1 MKPSTIEVWL
11 WLLLVMCPYNR
22 KTTELLEHFD
32 SAEEL
37 ACAIRDGNCPG
48 LSEAEKQ
55 RARNIRSREVGQIMQ
70 ECAQNDIRIITLD
83 DPEYP
88 TLLKNIYSPPIVLF
102 VRGSLMCL
110 ENEVSL
116 AVVGPRHL
124 RPQSRPNA
132 VQRSCAARNCA
143 GERSGCGDRRD
154 SALLRG
160 GAWNSNHRSTRLRPA
175 CELPRRK

>member
-70 ECAQNDIRIITLD
+70 ECATASIPTARPLTSTVPSRARSLHSIR
-83 DPEYP
+83 
-88 TLLKNIYSPPIVLF
+88 
-102 VRGSLMCL
+102 
-110 ENEVSL
+110 
-116 AVVGPRHL
+116 AAL
-124 RPQSRPNA
+124 RA
-132 VQRSCAARNCA
+132 
-143 GERSGCGDRRD
+143 
-154 SALLRG
+154 
-160 GAWNSNHRSTRLRPA
+160 
-175 CELPRRK
+175 

>member
-70 ECAQNDIRIITLD
+70 ECAQNRS
-83 DPEYP
+83 EERRVG
-88 TLLKNIYSPPIVLF
+88 KECRSRWSPY
-102 VRGSLMCL
+102 
-110 ENEVSL
+110 
-116 AVVGPRHL
+116 H
-124 RPQSRPNA
+124 
-132 VQRSCAARNCA
+132 
-143 GERSGCGDRRD
+143 
-154 SALLRG
+154 
-160 GAWNSNHRSTRLRPA
+160 
-175 CELPRRK
+175 

>member
-55 RARNIRSREVGQIMQ
+55 RARNIRSREVSQIMQ

-83 DPEYP
+83 RPGIPYP
-88 TLLKNIYSPPIVLF
+88 AEKHLL
-102 VRGSLMCL
+102 
-110 ENEVSL
+110 
-116 AVVGPRHL
+116 
-124 RPQSRPNA
+124 
-132 VQRSCAARNCA
+132 AAYRAFC
-143 GERSGCGDRRD
+143 
-154 SALLRG
+154 
-160 GAWNSNHRSTRLRPA
+160 TRFAHVP
-175 CELPRRK
+175 

>member
-55 RARNIRSREVGQIMQ
+55 RAPQPRSQPDHAG
-70 ECAQNDIRIITLD
+70 
-83 DPEYP
+83 
-88 TLLKNIYSPPIVLF
+88 
-102 VRGSLMCL
+102 VRT
-110 ENEVSL
+110 E
-116 AVVGPRHL
+116 RH
-124 RPQSRPNA
+124 SDHH
-132 VQRSCAARNCA
+132 S
-143 GERSGCGDRRD
+143 
-154 SALLRG
+154 
-160 GAWNSNHRSTRLRPA
+160 
-175 CELPRRK
+175 

>member
-55 RARNIRSREVGQIMQ
+55 RARNIRSRSQPDHAG
-70 ECAQNDIRIITLD
+70 
-83 DPEYP
+83 
-88 TLLKNIYSPPIVLF
+88 
-102 VRGSLMCL
+102 VRT
-110 ENEVSL
+110 E
-116 AVVGPRHL
+116 RH
-124 RPQSRPNA
+124 SDHH
-132 VQRSCAARNCA
+132 S
-143 GERSGCGDRRD
+143 
-154 SALLRG
+154 
-160 GAWNSNHRSTRLRPA
+160 
-175 CELPRRK
+175 

>member
-55 RARNIRSREVGQIMQ
+55 RARNIRSREVRSAHRTTFGSSLLTTR
-70 ECAQNDIRIITLD
+70 NTL
-83 DPEYP
+83 P
-88 TLLKNIYSPPIVLF
+88 
-102 VRGSLMCL
+102 C
-110 ENEVSL
+110 
-116 AVVGPRHL
+116 
-124 RPQSRPNA
+124 
-132 VQRSCAARNCA
+132 
-143 GERSGCGDRRD
+143 
-154 SALLRG
+154 
-160 GAWNSNHRSTRLRPA
+160 
-175 CELPRRK
+175 